1 MRPSLLALALALA
14 LPLVAVHPPGSAQ
27 TGTMGATDA
36 VGWGVLPVL
45 AGQKFVWNAGRARG
59 SHDKELSFHE
69 FQWSGPALLQT
80 QCSYWPQKNMRPVCG
95 THVIERLPDGSLV
108 LKANGGTPVFK
119 GSVAPDGSV
128 EFVNKTWFG
137 KFTTHFVVQADGSVA
152 LTHGNWVDGTSLAP
166 LIPID
171 AGREAQIMADLAAV
185 YQSIRAEQ
193 RAESD
198 RQYNALMGALGALN
212 TTLATELATARVR
225 ETQSRAQLDAT
236 LAQPS
241 GAARRQSQVSEDPGR
256 AGGAAGLPQRPV
268 ASPQPERSS
277 AAPQG
282 VAAAGARSA
291 GAAAPEPAAPAAA
304 TKTLAPVASTR
315 DRADGCVGPPVTGT
329 HRCNGRSGPTGRVVN
344 SCTAP
349 VDVRMCFM
357 TEAGWRCQ
365 SRYGLNPEQAWEP
378 GDCAGTGQ
386 VFRAVRYSDSPEP
399 LAQP

>member
-1 MRPSLLALALALA
+1 MRPSLLALALA
-14 LPLVAVHPPGSAQ
+14 LPLVAVHPPASAQ
-27 TGTMGATDA
+27 AGTPAATDA
-36 VGWGVLPVL
+36 AGWGVLPLL

-69 FQWSGPALLQT
+69 FRWSGPALLQT

-95 THVIERLPDGSLV
+95 THVIERLADGSLV
-108 LKANGGTPVFK
+108 LKANGDTPVFK

-137 KFTTHFVVQADGSVA
+137 RFTTHFVVQADGSVA

-171 AGREAQIMADLAAV
+171 AAREAQIMGELEAV
-185 YQSIRAEQ
+185 YQSIRAER

-212 TTLATELATARVR
+212 TVLAAEAVAAR
-225 ETQSRAQLDAT
+225 EASRAPLDAT
-236 LAQPS
+236 LAPPS
-241 GAARRQSQVSEDPGR
+241 EAARRQRQAQADASAPPGR
-256 AGGAAGLPQRPV
+256 AGGAAVQPQRP
-268 ASPQPERSS
+268 S
-277 AAPQG
+277 AVPQG
-282 VAAAGARSA
+282 AATPVARNAGV
-291 GAAAPEPAAPAAA
+291 AAPEPAAPAVA
-304 TKTLAPVASTR
+304 TKSPAASTR
-315 DRADGCVGPPVTGT
+315 ARADGCVGQPVTGT
-329 HRCNGRSGPTGRVVN
+329 HRCDGRNGPTGRVVN

-365 SRYGLNPEQAWEP
+365 SRYGLGPEQAWEP

-386 VFRAVRYSDSPEP
+386 VFRAVRYSDSNEP

>member
-1 MRPSLLALALALA
+1 MRPSLLAIAVA
-14 LPLVAVHPPGSAQ
+14 LPLVTVHPPVSAQ
-27 TGTMGATDA
+27 TGTVGATDVA
-36 VGWGVLPVL
+36 GWGVLPVL

-59 SHDKELSFHE
+59 SHDKELTLHE

-95 THVIERLPDGSLV
+95 THVIERLPDGILV

-152 LTHGNWVDGTSLAP
+152 LTHGNWVDGASLAP

-171 AGREAQIMADLAAV
+171 AAREAQIMADLEAV
-185 YQSIRAEQ
+185 HQSIQAER

-198 RQYNALMGALGALN
+198 RQYNALMGVLGALN
-212 TTLATELATARVR
+212 TSLATELATARVR
-225 ETQSRAQLDAT
+225 EAQSRAQFQAT
-236 LAQPS
+236 LAQPPEVARRQAQPSVDRGRAS
-241 GAARRQSQVSEDPGR
+241 GAAALSQPPLVQAP
-256 AGGAAGLPQRPV
+256 
-268 ASPQPERSS
+268 PERSGAS
-277 AAPQG
+277 AP
-282 VAAAGARSA
+282 VARNP
-291 GAAAPEPAAPAAA
+291 GAAAPEPAAPVAA
-304 TKTLAPVASTR
+304 TKSPDSIASTR
-315 DRADGCVGPPVTGT
+315 ARADGCVGPPVTGT
-329 HRCNGRSGPTGRVVN
+329 HRCNGRSGPTARVVN

-365 SRYGLNPEQAWEP
+365 SRYGLDPAQAWEP

-386 VFRAVRYSDSPEP
+386 VFRAVRYSDSREP